1 MLENIVI
8 TTTPNASKFR
18 LFCTEKWY
26 EHKDEILLWTGNAV
40 EYDSDYYFNK
50 HRWLLKRMYKE
61 QKNA

>member
-1 MLENIVI
+1 MIDLTQIPQPE
-8 TTTPNASKFR
+8 PPSHFR
-18 LFCTEKWY
+18 LFCNEKWF

>member
-1 MLENIVI
+1 
-8 TTTPNASKFR
+8 
-18 LFCTEKWY
+18 
-26 EHKDEILLWTGNAV
+26 LWTGNAV